1 MSSKNLTFKLVMDAD
16 TKGFDAGTKASK
28 DNWESFISLLKK
40 EADGLKAASLE
51 TGKEVSKI
59 VPDDL
64 QKKADQAKGK
74 LGEVSQAAGE
84 LQGQAVQTAGKIDGL
99 GNELQDTANKA
110 NKAGFEIGGAIPGD
124 AVQLAEM
131 LGNKFFSAAKEIE
144 SLGDKSTISAG
155 ELRAMSSAGEQG
167 LNELNLAL
175 KAAQA
180 ELVRLQS
187 TDGTLQDIEIAK
199 QRVLSIQDA
208 INEASSA
215 FNYYQ
220 GVAINAMKGVDGA
233 TQSAIN
239 QVQRFSAVD
248 LTGVVGEAQTA
259 TRAIESMGDG
269 ANLSTKEIE
278 RIGSIGTNSI
288 NALERELLTARNA
301 FSALE
306 QSSEA
311 VTLNEIKAAG
321 DKVKGL
327 EQAVDLTKSAFS
339 EFNVKAT
346 TAMQGVSTSTDKA
359 SGSAKQAGHAIY
371 EALGIKPP
379 SVINDAIAD
388 LTRKLENFKANSK
401 LPAEEVERVTKI
413 TEQQI
418 EKLKSEL
425 NGVEPAAQKA
435 NSGVSTLSKGMDG
448 AKFAVT
454 ALVGALATIGV
465 GLGLRELAQAAD
477 SYTNLSARINIAT
490 SDGGNFQQAM
500 AGVHQVALMTNSS
513 LDATAG
519 LFTKVNDVGKQMG
532 MTQQQSL
539 DLVKTINMAIQTGGG
554 DAAASEAAI
563 VQLTQALQ
571 SGVLR
576 GDEFN
581 SIMEQAPG
589 ISKALAQSLGV
600 TTGELRAMAG
610 EGQLSAEKVIKALQ
624 DQSAAIEADYA
635 KFPTTIGNALQKIS
649 TQWQILIGE
658 MDQANGSSAAV
669 ANALSIIA
677 DNLGILKVFFD
688 DVAEGVGY
696 FTSKFDDIDPSTLN
710 ALRDTLTQ
718 VYENIKLNIK
728 YVADFGETAWSAFTS
743 ALDAISPLFNALIGG
758 GEDVSGFTT
767 FLNMLRMA
775 MAAVSDASFGLNVG
789 LKILLSSV
797 QFLAGGVYSLA
808 AATLKY
814 VPFMGDLADEAEK
827 ASDRMFAQAEKNM
840 QGAIQL
846 STEHKWAV
854 VETYE
859 DIRKTQKEK
868 NEEAVADSTATF
880 ADLVKQN
887 QEFSQKSKDLADERA
902 AIDAQL
908 NQARKDGNQSTIDAI
923 IQKSNELEGREKEH
937 AANKAALDKDMLAS
951 AQDYAEAAI
960 KANGGVMDGVMQADL
975 LTKGYIV
982 TIDEAGKVSVQ
993 AGQSAEQAA
1002 ESAAKKEE
1010 ALKLAK
1016 ENVKKADEEYL
1027 AYQKQA
1033 AVERAILEQQ
1043 IEQAK
1048 KSGDL
1053 NALASAQ
1060 SSINAI
1066 NAKEAELANNR
1077 DLRIAELNKANT
1089 GSGQVAETAY
1099 SRASAAAKLFGVDLD
1114 ASLNKVSKSFNS
1126 SGNDLN
1132 DLKTGLEEAGVTGK
1146 QAGDVLYQA
1155 WEDWLSKAKSQAE
1168 IDMAKAKLQEFGDQG
1183 KVSTAQVEQGLIAIK
1198 MQAQKLPDDIDP
1210 VTESFKRLGIETKE
1224 NLKLAAQQALM
1235 DFINVRDS
1243 GKATAEGVQKAYEK
1257 AAQSAA
1263 ASGDAG
1269 RIAAVNAMNAGRNL
1283 EVQIDETGKATVK
1296 ATDKANESLDSMRR
1310 STDRVRD
1317 GVKGIEGSVH
1327 SATRAIDGAK
1337 SSTEEWAD
1345 AVNKAKGEFDKA
1357 MKQQSKS
1364 LGSLDDYDSYNKND
1378 VISML
1383 KSQGYDDKDAKKLA
1397 GNIWSQAMEADR
1409 DAKMASY
1416 GNSGVGGMDTLM
1428 RQMYDDAAKKG
1439 ITTQHGTNK
1448 INELM
1453 RSINVASTGT
1463 NLNDYAPSIPSAPSV
1478 RDIDSTPKT
1487 TIRIEAGNG
1496 QYVDAQVNADQ
1507 VNPLTQILKQLGT
1520 LKGST

>member
-1 MSSKNLTFKLVMDAD
+1 MAGKELTFKLVIDAD
-16 TKGFDAGTKASK
+16 TKDFVSNVQQSEKTAKALFDAIKI
-28 DNWESFISLLKK
+28 ESDKLKTTS
-40 EADGLKAASLE
+40 EE
-51 TGKEVSKI
+51 TAKEVGKI

-74 LGEVSQAAGE
+74 LSEVSQAASE
-84 LQGQAVQTAGKIDGL
+84 LQDQAIEAAGKIDGL
-99 GNELQDTANKA
+99 GSELQDTANKA

-288 NALERELLTARNA
+288 NTLERELLTARNA

-306 QSSEA
+306 KSSEA

-435 NSGVSTLSKGMDG
+435 NTGVSGLSKGMEITR
-448 AKFAVT
+448 FAAT
-454 ALVGALATIGV
+454 ALAGAMAAVGV
-465 GLGLRELAQAAD
+465 GIGAREIAEAAD

-490 SDGGNFQQAM
+490 SEGGNFTHAM

-519 LFTKVNDVGKQMG
+519 LFTKVNDTGKQMG

-554 DAAASEAAI
+554 SAAAADAAI
-563 VQLTQALQ
+563 TQFTQALQ

-600 TTGELRAMAG
+600 TTGELRKMAENG
-610 EGQLSAEKVIKALQ
+610 ELSAEKVIKALQ
-624 DQSAAIEADYA
+624 SQSAAIEADYA
-635 KFPTTIGNALQKIS
+635 KFPTTIGNALQRIT
-649 TQWQILIGE
+649 TQWQILIGT
-658 MDQANGSSAAV
+658 MDQANGASATV
-669 ANALSIIA
+669 AQWLVTLA
-677 DNLGILKVFFD
+677 DNMD
-688 DVAEGVGY
+688 
-696 FTSKFDDIDPSTLN
+696 
-710 ALRDTLTQ
+710 
-718 VYENIKLNIK
+718 
-728 YVADFGETAWSAFTS
+728 
-743 ALDAISPLFNALIGG
+743 
-758 GEDVSGFTT
+758 
-767 FLNMLRMA
+767 
-775 MAAVSDASFGLNVG
+775 
-789 LKILLSSV
+789 
-797 QFLAGGVYSLA
+797 
-808 AATLKY
+808 
-814 VPFMGDLADEAEK
+814 
-827 ASDRMFAQAEKNM
+827 
-840 QGAIQL
+840 
-846 STEHKWAV
+846 V
-854 VETYE
+854 VETILE
-859 DIRKTQKEK
+859 DIGEGFIWVGDQLKKIDPATIEALKEALSTAYEAVKSLVASLGSMFGTTAQVLDTALSAIFDFNSGIDTAEDKTNGLTKALQTASVVFALFNDGFKGIAIVVNLFAGAMYEATGAFMYWKSKFMLGDAKEAAFKEFQDLTAEAKRLYGQADELALNHEVQVIKALDNIGKTREQK
-868 NEEAVADSTATF
+868 NDEAVAGETATF
-880 ADLVKQN
+880 AELVQKN
-887 QEFSQKSKDLADERA
+887 TEFTQKSKELAGERA
-902 AIDAQL
+902 ALDTQL

-923 IQKSNELEGREKEH
+923 IQKSNELESREKEH
-937 AANKAALDKDMLAS
+937 ATNKAALDKDMLAS

-993 AGQSAEQAA
+993 ASQSAEQAA

-1033 AVERAILEQQ
+1033 AAERALLEQQ

-1048 KSGDL
+1048 KTGDL

-1066 NAKEAELANNR
+1066 NAKEAELSQNR

-1089 GSGQVAETAY
+1089 GSGQVAENSY

-1132 DLKTGLEEAGVTGK
+1132 DFKTRLEEAGITGK
-1146 QAGDVLYQA
+1146 QAGDVTYQA
-1155 WEDWLSKAKSQAE
+1155 WLNWLETAKSQAE

-1183 KVSTAQVEQGLIAIK
+1183 KVSTSQVEQGLIAIK
-1198 MQAQKLPDDIDP
+1198 LQAQKLPDDIDP
-1210 VTESFKRLGIETKE
+1210 VTASFKALGIETRE
-1224 NLKLAAQQALM
+1224 NLKLAAQKALM
-1235 DFINVRDS
+1235 DFINIRDS

-1257 AAQSAA
+1257 MAGIVA

-1269 RIAAVNAMNAGRNL
+1269 VIAAANSAGAGRNL
-1283 EVQIDETGKATVK
+1283 QIQIDETGKASVE
-1296 ATDKANESLDSMRR
+1296 AGDKANESLDSMRR

-1364 LGSLDDYDSYNKND
+1364 LGSLDNYDSYNKND

-1383 KSQGYDDKDAKKLA
+1383 KSQGYDDAQAKKLA

-1416 GNSGVGGMDTLM
+1416 GNSGVGGLDTLM
-1428 RQMYDDAAKKG
+1428 RQMYDDAAAKG

-1448 INELM
+1448 INELL
-1453 RSINVASTGT
+1453 RNINVASTGSSS
-1463 NLNDYAPSIPSAPSV
+1463 LNDYAPSIPSAPSV

-1507 VNPLTQILKQLGT
+1507 VNPLAQILKQLGT